1 MKLVR
6 MLLAAVTITFVAACN
21 TVNPIGPETA
31 APDHPVYDGGYYG
44 SKG

>member
-21 TVNPIGPETA
+21 TTNPIGLETTV
-31 APDHPVYDGGYYG
+31 PDGPAYDGGYHG
-44 SKG
+44 SNG